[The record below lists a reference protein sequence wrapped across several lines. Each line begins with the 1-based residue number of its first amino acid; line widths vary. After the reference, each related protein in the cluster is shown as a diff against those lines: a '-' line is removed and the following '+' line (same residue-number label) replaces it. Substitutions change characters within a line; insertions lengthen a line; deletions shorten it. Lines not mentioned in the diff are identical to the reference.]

1 MRPAPTIHCC
11 VSFRFASAWHVVT
24 VAFQTNKMQQFRK
37 SIVYDGKDVPIQ
49 HRDKN
54 NTMNGINA
62 VCTQTQRNK
71 KKPATVMTVSIV
83 ALLE

>member
-1 MRPAPTIHCC
+1 VTI
-11 VSFRFASAWHVVT
+11 
-24 VAFQTNKMQQFRK
+24 AFQTNKQNATIRK

-54 NTMNGINA
+54 NTMNGINT